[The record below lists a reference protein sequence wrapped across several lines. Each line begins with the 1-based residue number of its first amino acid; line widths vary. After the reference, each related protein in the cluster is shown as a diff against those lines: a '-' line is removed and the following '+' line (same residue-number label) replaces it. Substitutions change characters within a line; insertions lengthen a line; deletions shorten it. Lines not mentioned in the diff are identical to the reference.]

1 MNAPTLLVTG
11 AAGFIGSHT
20 VIELL
25 TAGFQVVGVD
35 NFSNSDAKAVDRI
48 QALKTEVL
56 DLRGVNFK
64 FYKADVRD
72 AKALEEIFKTHVV
85 HGVIHFAGLKA
96 VGESFEHPLAY
107 WENNVGGTM
116 SLLKVMEAKSVKNFV
131 FSSSALV
138 YGQPKIYP
146 IHENDPVQAFSPYA
160 QTKLVSERMLEDFSR
175 ANKDW
180 NISLLRYFNPVGA
193 HESGLIGEL
202 PKGTPNNLMPY
213 MTQVA
218 AGLRERLS
226 IFGADYDTPDGTCIR
241 DFIHVV
247 DLAKGHV
254 AAISAMMAE
263 PDSLHHLASESSYPN
278 IKGLHTINFG
288 TGHGTSVKELLETFV
303 SVTGQNI
310 NYEYVGRRQG
320 DVPILCADVS
330 KAKEFLGWEAKKGL
344 DQMCSDAWKWQLN
357 LKQTEVKA

>member
-96 VGESFEHPLAY
+96 VGESFEQPLAY

-116 SLLKVMEAKSVKNFV
+116 SLLKVMQEQNVKNLV
-131 FSSSALV
+131 FSSSATV
-138 YGQPKIYP
+138 YGIPESLP
-146 IHENDPVQAFSPYA
+146 IKEEASTHAFSPYG
-160 QTKLVSERMLEDFSR
+160 QTKLVCEHLLEDFAK

-202 PKGTPNNLMPY
+202 PNGVPNNLMPY
-213 MTQVA
+213 VTQVA
-218 AGLRERLS
+218 AGWRDQLS
-226 IFGADYDTPDGTCIR
+226 IFGSDYDTPDGTCIR

-247 DLAKGHV
+247 DLARGHV
-254 AAISAMMAE
+254 AAVQAMLSNLETHPLNA
-263 PDSLHHLASESSYPN
+263 PKFSINGLN
-278 IKGLHTINFG
+278 IFNFG
-288 TGHGTSVKELLETFV
+288 TGYGVSVKELVETFE
-303 SVTGQNI
+303 SVTGQKLKHAFV
-310 NYEYVGRRQG
+310 ERRQG
-320 DVPILCADVS
+320 DVPAVFADAR

-357 LKQTEVKA
+357 LKQTDVKA